1 VSQQGRVT
9 VDPFGPEIE
18 AFVAHMRLQ
27 ERSERTVSAY
37 MWGLK
42 HFRVFFGDRQ
52 ITTFAGITREL
63 IEEWQYYLASPLVGR
78 KPLAPRSRSLAAS
91 GVRMFF
97 TWAAIRDKCD
107 AKLALWFTKVKV
119 AELQPRP
126 IANDS
131 MVRIRHYF
139 LEKTGTPRYLRDR
152 ALFFYTVGVG
162 ARVAEVLRVPREGWE
177 KVTVVQKGG
186 STKVLTCPDHAAE
199 MVRAYLRTRVDD
211 DPALWVNR
219 PGTAQAEIMTPAS
232 VRAIWAALAK
242 RLGVVKWTTHQLRH
256 TAATAMLAAGEDPL
270 TVATF
275 LGHKNL
281 ATLRVYAAIPE
292 ATRQK
297 AVASMDRWL
306 KAG

>member
-1 VSQQGRVT
+1 MIDARVT

-27 ERSERTVSAY
+27 ERSERTVAAY
-37 MWGLK
+37 LWGLK
-42 HFRVFFGDRQ
+42 HFRRFFGDRQ

-63 IEEWQYYLASPLVGR
+63 IEEWQYYLGSPLVGR

-119 AELQPRP
+119 APLQPRP
-126 IANDS
+126 IASDS
-131 MVRIRHYF
+131 MIRIRHYF
-139 LEKTGTPRYLRDR
+139 LAKEGTPRYLRDR

-186 STKVLTCPDHAAE
+186 RTKVLTCPDHAAK
-199 MVRAYLRTRVDD
+199 MVRAYLASRIDD
-211 DPALWVNR
+211 DPALWVKR
-219 PGTAQAEIMTPAS
+219 PGTTSAEIMSPAG
-232 VRAIWAALAK
+232 VRAIWTSLAK
-242 RLGVVKWTTHQLRH
+242 QLGVVRWTTHQLRH

-275 LGHKNL
+275 LGHANL
-281 ATLRVYAAIPE
+281 ATLNVYAAIPE
-292 ATRQK
+292 ATRAK
-297 AVASMDRWL
+297 ATATMDRWL